1 VTQPDTLDLEP
12 MVRTLKVRDK
22 RKRLIP
28 FEPNW
33 AQKEILQQVK
43 EDYEAGKPTRIIC
56 LKARQIGIST
66 ITEAII
72 FCKSVLFPSSVATI
86 GSLDTDQAVYLFD
99 MFKCFHEEW
108 EFSDLYQTEKSS
120 RRELVFEDIKSSIIV
135 KTGENPKA
143 FRGRT
148 YTDAHISEVA
158 FWTKP
163 VEAMLAIEQ
172 GFPFVRGNF
181 EMVESTAN
189 GIGNW
194 FEEEWKKAEEGKSD
208 YTPFFF
214 PWWRHYEYLPCGGEG
229 CQDGTCTECSEASKH
244 LKPKD
249 AEERE
254 LLKMGATKAHLVWR
268 RWAIVNKCFN
278 NLDLFHQEYPA
289 CVVGGTR
296 VGTDSGLIR
305 IADARDAKAGTLG
318 RVVDTHQQA
327 ESPAFT
333 LRTKLGY
340 EVTGTWDHPIFTP
353 AGALVPLAAMKPD
366 MPVQLLSPRLSERV
380 SEVRWHDGGVSSSI
394 VITPEWGRFLGLFM
408 ADGSAY
414 RSGSGKRS
422 RDTVSLV
429 FDAKDTDLIE
439 ASRALMGSL
448 FGKAPSVRVTGA
460 KKGCVETRV
469 FSRTVVAALEQLGA
483 VDKDGRKVCVPECIW
498 RAEPEVVRE
507 FLAGYFEGD
516 GFNGYKYPRVVVF
529 SKQEQMLKDV
539 QLLLLAFGI
548 TCHRKNRPTKNGSG
562 YEYVERSLNLRGE
575 EAIMFNERIGFLSER
590 KRGRSTQVAP
600 YAIGRPRIQVTM
612 TDEVLEVV
620 PAGTAVT
627 YDFTIEGGEAF
638 DANGIKTHNTPREAF
653 LASGVNAFNLDDLDA
668 VFAEEEG
675 DVGRFV
681 VSGGEVRFITDPD
694 GPWTVFRHPAKE
706 EVAGQKGGEYFI
718 GADPCYGSFD
728 GDFAAAQV
736 ISRRTKEQVAVF
748 HGRIH
753 PEPFAD
759 ELALAGKY
767 FNLAVIAPETE
778 GGGIGTIAR
787 LRTIYPKLYQ
797 RRSFDVVPG
806 QDRSERQLGWSTNWK
821 TKAELITKGSEMVMR
836 GKVTIHHRKTY
847 TEMKNYSFYSGKGY
861 NDKFGPADEERG
873 RDDLVMS
880 WCIAIACEDQESPL
894 TNYEVAE
901 SPDGVIWARENEE
914 EEEW

>member
-1 VTQPDTLDLEP
+1 MTLDLEP

-33 AQKEILQQVK
+33 AQKQILRQVK

-214 PWWRHYEYLPCGGEG
+214 PWFMHYEYLPCSGEG
-229 CQDGTCTECSEASKH
+229 CHDGTCPECSEASKH
-244 LKPKD
+244 VKPKD
-249 AEERE
+249 SEERE

-289 CVVGGTR
+289 
-296 VGTDSGLIR
+296 
-305 IADARDAKAGTLG
+305 
-318 RVVDTHQQA
+318 
-327 ESPAFT
+327 
-333 LRTKLGY
+333 
-340 EVTGTWDHPIFTP
+340 
-353 AGALVPLAAMKPD
+353 
-366 MPVQLLSPRLSERV
+366 
-380 SEVRWHDGGVSSSI
+380 
-394 VITPEWGRFLGLFM
+394 
-408 ADGSAY
+408 
-414 RSGSGKRS
+414 
-422 RDTVSLV
+422 
-429 FDAKDTDLIE
+429 
-439 ASRALMGSL
+439 
-448 FGKAPSVRVTGA
+448 
-460 KKGCVETRV
+460 
-469 FSRTVVAALEQLGA
+469 
-483 VDKDGRKVCVPECIW
+483 
-498 RAEPEVVRE
+498 
-507 FLAGYFEGD
+507 
-516 GFNGYKYPRVVVF
+516 
-529 SKQEQMLKDV
+529 
-539 QLLLLAFGI
+539 
-548 TCHRKNRPTKNGSG
+548 
-562 YEYVERSLNLRGE
+562 
-575 EAIMFNERIGFLSER
+575 
-590 KRGRSTQVAP
+590 
-600 YAIGRPRIQVTM
+600 
-612 TDEVLEVV
+612 
-620 PAGTAVT
+620 
-627 YDFTIEGGEAF
+627 
-638 DANGIKTHNTPREAF
+638 TPREAF

-668 VFAEEEG
+668 VFQEEEG

-681 VSGGEVRFITDPD
+681 VSGGEVKFITDPD
-694 GPWTVFRHPAKE
+694 GPWTVFRHPAKDE
-706 EVAGQKGGEYFI
+706 IAGQKWGEYFI

-836 GKVTIHHRKTY
+836 GQVSIHHRKTY

-880 WCIAIACEDQESPL
+880 WCIAIVCEDQESPL

-901 SPDGVIWARENEE
+901 PNGVTWARENEE